1 MTEQAPV
8 AEAIIPTGKGAE
20 VAPGAQVLDWAE
32 ARRRLTIGSWRWL
45 ATVRPD
51 GAPHVMPVFGAW
63 SEAASVVFVASKDTA
78 RKSRN
83 LDADGRC
90 VLAADVDGAHL
101 VVEGEAS
108 RVRDADTLQRASAAF
123 EQVYGWPTTV
133 AGDELDAD
141 YGAPTSGGPPYR
153 VYQIV
158 PSKVF
163 ALPSAVDFMP
173 TRWRFT

>member
-1 MTEQAPV
+1 MTKEMPV
-8 AEAIIPTGKGAE
+8 AEAITPRGKGAS
-20 VAPGAQVLDWAE
+20 VTPGARVLDWAE
-32 ARRRLTIGSWRWL
+32 VESRLTTDGWRWL

-63 SEAASVVFVASKDTA
+63 SESVVFVASKDTA

-90 VLAADVDGAHL
+90 VLATDVEGVHL
-101 VVEGEAS
+101 VVEGEAR
-108 RVRDADTLQRASAAF
+108 RVHDEATLEHASAAF
-123 EQVYGWPTTV
+123 ERVYGWPTTV
-133 AGDELDAD
+133 AGDELDAE

-158 PSKVF
+158 PTKVF
-163 ALPSAVDFMP
+163 ALPAKADFMP